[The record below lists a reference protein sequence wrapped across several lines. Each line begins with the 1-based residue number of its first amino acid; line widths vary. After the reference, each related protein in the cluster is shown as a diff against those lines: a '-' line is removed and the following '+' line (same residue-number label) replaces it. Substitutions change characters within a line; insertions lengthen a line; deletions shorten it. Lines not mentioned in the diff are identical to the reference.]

1 MAEKDNG
8 SEDGVNLEMPSL
20 GFGSKRRKRK
30 TGKSDEQPTAEAT
43 SADSFVPPPAP
54 TSPSSF
60 RPPGEPADDRP
71 LYADE
76 AADTAVLPPTEE
88 AQPAKAAKAPKSP
101 KPAKKPKEPLP
112 WKVPK
117 TPREK
122 PLIPEVPGMTVAV
135 LTGILI
141 GLLACGATYLGLQG
155 CESIRGTSSCGGPG
169 FLLLVTIM
177 IALVLIGAF
186 VMKAFRVTDPG
197 STAFLAVGLLAVIV
211 LLFLVDVIFEWYMI
225 IVIPLVGAGTFAL
238 SHWVTTTFIEPA
250 DNQPSA

>member
-1 MAEKDNG
+1 MEEKDNG
-8 SEDGVNLEMPSL
+8 SEDSVNLEMPSL

-30 TGKSDEQPTAEAT
+30 TEKSDEPEAAEAST
-43 SADSFVPPPAP
+43 ADPFVPPPAP

-76 AADTAVLPPTEE
+76 SADTAVLPPTEDPK
-88 AQPAKAAKAPKSP
+88 PAKAAKPP
-101 KPAKKPKEPLP
+101 KPARKPKEPLP

-122 PLIPEVPGMTVAV
+122 PLLPDVPGMTVAV

-211 LLFLVDVIFEWYMI
+211 LLFLVDIIFEWYMI
-225 IVIPLVGAGTFAL
+225 IVIPIVGAGTFAL